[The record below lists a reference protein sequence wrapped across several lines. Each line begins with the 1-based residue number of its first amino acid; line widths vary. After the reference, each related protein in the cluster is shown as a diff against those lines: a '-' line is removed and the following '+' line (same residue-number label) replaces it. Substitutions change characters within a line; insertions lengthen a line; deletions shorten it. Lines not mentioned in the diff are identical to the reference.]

1 MDKIRLNDQQ
11 KKFCEEYVKCRYNA
25 KEAYNNVYWETQSSK
40 YNASKLLENKN
51 IRNYIEL
58 VEWSFSFIWKKLWL
72 DKQFIVKQLI
82 EAMAATRK
90 IFNKRWEFTSET
102 PDWNT
107 RLRAYREYLELC
119 WYKKNDEPVV
129 DEPLDEGGAETTPVE
144 ILSKEER
151 QKLKEQILSEL

>member
-1 MDKIRLNDQQ
+1 MDKIRLNEKQ
-11 KKFCEEYVKCRYNA
+11 KQFCEEYVKCRYNA
-25 KEAYNNVYWETQSSK
+25 KEAYEKVYWDVKDWKT
-40 YNASKLLENKN
+40 NASKLLENKYV
-51 IRNYIEL
+51 RNYIEL

-72 DKQFIVKQLI
+72 DKEYIVKQLI

-90 IFNKRWEFTSET
+90 IFNKRWEFTSEA

-119 WYKKNDEPVV
+119 WYKKNEEPVI
-129 DEPLDEGGAETTPVE
+129 DEPLDDWEQDSVPVE

-151 QKLKEQILSEL
+151 QKLKEQILNEL